1 MLFSMRFLS
10 RILPA
15 WGIGLLLLTAC
26 DPNQVFEKNIDLKSP
41 AGDPYVWAVQDK
53 PTFEFDIADTTQ
65 RYQVYFNIRNA
76 ADYEYYNLYVKQTL
90 WGPDGKVI
98 SRRLHQMLLLDPK
111 TGEPRGNG
119 TGDIYDHQILALPNQ
134 QFRQVGRYRI
144 MLEQYMRQDQLRGI
158 MAVGVRVAKRAAE
171 Q

>member
-1 MLFSMRFLS
+1 MRFLS
-10 RILPA
+10 RVLPA
-15 WGIGLLLLTAC
+15 LSVGILLTAC

-65 RYQVYFNIRNA
+65 RYNVYFNIRNA

-90 WGPDGKVI
+90 TGPDGKLV
-98 SRRLHQMLLLDPK
+98 SRRLHQMLLLDPQ

-134 QFRQVGRYRI
+134 QFHQVGRYRL

-158 MAVGVRVAKRAAE
+158 MAVGVRVAKQAPE
-171 Q
+171 K